1 MNVAVKSADKPK
13 GEHKIPQVIK
23 KVGVIGAGQMGTGI
37 AHVIALGGYD
47 GRPQRSQ
54 EGDGRRTRS
63 TTIET
68 NMRRQVAKGI
78 ITEDDVKPALKRIS
92 YAPNFDAFAD
102 CDLVI
107 EAATEDEALKRKIF
121 VELCPHLKDGDDAR
135 DQHVVD
141 LDHAARL
148 DDRPARA
155 LHRHALHESGA
166 ADGAG
171 RADPRHRHRRRHV
184 RARRARSSRASAR
197 RWR

>member
-13 GEHKIPQVIK
+13 GEHKIPQTIK

-37 AHVIALGGYD
+37 AHVIALGGYTSPSTISRR
-47 GRPQRSQ
+47 RPSRS
-54 EGDGRRTRS
+54 RCS
-63 TTIET
+63 TIEK
-68 NMRRQVAKGI
+68 NMKRQVAKGL
-78 ITEDDVKPALKRIS
+78 ITEGDMKPALKRIS
-92 YAPNFDAFAD
+92 YAPNFEAFAD

-107 EAATEDEALKRKIF
+107 EAATEDEAVKRKIF
-121 VELCPHLKDGDDAR
+121 TDLCKNLKAGTHAG

-141 LDHAARL
+141 LDHAPRL
-148 DDRPARA
+148 DDGPARA

-184 RARRARSSRASAR
+184 RGTRASSSRASAR